1 MSSEYTQRPITNE
14 YPVLVALQ
22 GPLEGRRWLIKNA
35 LEIGRDV
42 DCDITIEDRQVS
54 RHHARVFIRD
64 GSVHFLDLG
73 SKNGTFFDGEP
84 IGGEIRLSDGDSIQI
99 ALVQKF
105 AFYSSDATMPIED
118 LDPALLKGNRRLQ
131 LDERSRR
138 VWVRGSELLPPLS
151 AAQFRLLYCLYEQ
164 SGQVVPRDELVR
176 RTWDEEESAGV
187 SEQALDALI
196 RRLRDRLLAID
207 EAHQYIVTVRG
218 HGTRLD
224 NPIHQL

>member
-187 SEQALDALI
+187 SEQAHDALI

>member
-22 GPLEGRRWLIKNA
+22 GPLEGRRWLIKNS

>member
-1 MSSEYTQRPITNE
+1 MSSEYTQRPITSE

-22 GPLEGRRWLIKNA
+22 GPLEGRRWLIKNS

>member
-1 MSSEYTQRPITNE
+1 MSGEYMQRPITSE

-22 GPLEGRRWLIKNA
+22 GPLEGRRWLIKNV
-35 LEIGRDV
+35 LEIGRDA

-64 GSVHFLDLG
+64 GSVQILDLG
-73 SKNGTFFDGEP
+73 SKNGTFFDGEQ
-84 IGGEIRLSDGDSIQI
+84 IGGEIRLSDGDAIQI

-118 LDPALLKGNRRLQ
+118 IDPALLRGNRRLQ

-151 AAQFRLLYCLYEQ
+151 AAQFKLLYCLYEQ

-176 RTWDEEESAGV
+176 RTWDAEESAGV

-196 RRLRDRLLAID
+196 RRLRDRLLEFD
-207 EAHQYIVTVRG
+207 DAHQYIVTVRG

-224 NPIHQL
+224 NPIYQL

>member
-1 MSSEYTQRPITNE
+1 MSGEYMQRPITSE

-22 GPLEGRRWLIKNA
+22 GPLEGRRWLIKNS
-35 LEIGRDV
+35 LEIGRDA

-64 GSVHFLDLG
+64 ASVRILDLG
-73 SKNGTFFDGEP
+73 SKNGTFFEGEQ
-84 IGGEIRLSDGDSIQI
+84 IGEEIRLSDGDAIQI

-118 LDPALLKGNRRLQ
+118 IDPALLKGTRRLQ

-138 VWVRGSELLPPLS
+138 VWVRGNELLPPLS

-164 SGQVVPRDELVR
+164 SGQVVPRNELVR

-196 RRLRDRLLAID
+196 RRLRDRLLEFD
-207 EAHQYIVTVRG
+207 NAHQYIVTVRG

-224 NPIHQL
+224 NPIYQL